1 MEAVGT
7 AIFISVIMAIKY
19 YTQSNESILGA
30 FTVALTLYGIIMLVG
45 AKTGGCLNPAV
56 GLVQSVFQTILH
68 S

>member
-7 AIFISVIMAIKY
+7 AIFISVIMAIKF
-19 YTQSNESILGA
+19 YTHSNESLLGA
-30 FTVALTLYGIIMLVG
+30 FSVALTLYGVIMLVG

-56 GLVQSVFQTILH
+56 GLVQSVFQNILH